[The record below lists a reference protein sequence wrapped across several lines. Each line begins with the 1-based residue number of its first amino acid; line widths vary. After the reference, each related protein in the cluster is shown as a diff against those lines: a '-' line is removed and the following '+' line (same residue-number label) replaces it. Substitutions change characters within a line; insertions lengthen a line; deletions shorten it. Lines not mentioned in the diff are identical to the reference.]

1 MAAKD
6 RRNPEPTSEVTTKVM
21 KANKGKDTKPELIV
35 RQMLREMGLPGYR
48 LNWKKAPGRP
58 DIAYPG
64 RRIAIFVNGC
74 FWHRC
79 PYCKLSTPKTHS
91 DFWQQ
96 KFDKN
101 VERDRKKVQEL
112 EAMGWRTITIWECQL
127 KKEPEKV
134 RELLTIELE
143 RPKMGVIDVSE
154 DDCR

>member
-1 MAAKD
+1 MVAKD

-79 PYCKLSTPKTHS
+79 PYCNLPIPKTHS
-91 DFWQQ
+91 EFWRQ

-127 KKEPEKV
+127 KKKPEKV
-134 RELLTIELE
+134 RELLTMELE

-154 DDCR
+154 DDC